1 MSDTSDDKGQK
12 PDSSEREDA
21 APGLAGAA
29 TVNRAPRKKGSR
41 IQTYVVVDLLASAVG
56 YVGYSMMKQNELSP
70 SRISRGPNV
79 DGTPAGQQQ
88 ADSQRYQQSLDSVNQ
103 AGAENADESGTSFL
117 ATPDEPLRN
126 VDDIRD
132 VTKEPLPRQRPV
144 APANEQPVQRIENFT
159 PDRRRPLTP
168 DDYSDINTLAGA
180 MAGQAASLTSQW
192 SPKGSVNTIVL
203 NQTLYK
209 SPEQRKA
216 EAEEARQAALSGA
229 GGIVDGQNML
239 IAAGQTVFARTVN
252 ASDSDTPG
260 PVVAE
265 IFQKGPL
272 YRTRLLGSFQQNK
285 NTNALIVEFNR
296 LVMQD
301 GTEVPISAY
310 AVDGAKGSIAV
321 KSGVDRRWL
330 ERYGPRLAGAFISGL
345 GQTMSRPSQEIVVG
359 NNTTTIVDRQTE
371 LKDAL
376 YAGAG
381 RVGEQL
387 ASEIE
392 DMAPSG
398 PLVKLGNGYTIGIL
412 FMQGVPNV
420 AVTRNTVATR

>member
-1 MSDTSDDKGQK
+1 MSDASDENAKN
-12 PDSSEREDA
+12 SAEREDA
-21 APGLAGAA
+21 APELAGAA
-29 TVNRAPRKKGSR
+29 TVNRSSRKRGSR
-41 IQTYVVVDLLASAVG
+41 VQTYVVVGLLASAVG
-56 YVGYSMMKQNELSP
+56 YVGYSMFKQNDLAP

-79 DGTPAGQQQ
+79 DATPAGQQQ
-88 ADSQRYQQSLDSVNQ
+88 ADSERYQQSLDAVNQ
-103 AGAENADESGTSFL
+103 QGAQTADQSGGSFL

-126 VDDIRD
+126 IDDIRD
-132 VTKEPLPRQRPV
+132 VTKEPYPRQRPV
-144 APANEQPVQRIENFT
+144 APANEVPTQRVENFT
-159 PDRRRPLTP
+159 PDRRQAMTP

-180 MAGQAASLTSQW
+180 MAAQAASLASQW

-209 SPEQRKA
+209 SPEQR
-216 EAEEARQAALSGA
+216 QAALSGT
-229 GGIVDGQNML
+229 GGVVDGANML
-239 IAAGQTVFARTVN
+239 IKAGQILFARTVN

-272 YRTRLLGSFQQNK
+272 YRARMLGSFQQNR
-285 NTNALIVEFNR
+285 NTNALIVEFSR
-296 LVMQD
+296 LVMAD

-321 KSGVDRRWL
+321 KSDVDHRWL
-330 ERYGPRLAGAFISGL
+330 ARYGPRLAGAFISGL
-345 GQTMSRPSQEIVVG
+345 GETMSRPSQEIIIG
-359 NNTTTIVDRQTE
+359 NNSTTVVDRETE

-381 RVGEQL
+381 RVGDQL

-398 PLVKLGNGYTIGIL
+398 PLVKLGSGYTIGVL

-420 AVTRNTVATR
+420 QGTLNSVATR

>member
-1 MSDTSDDKGQK
+1 MSDDKDNK

-21 APGLAGAA
+21 APGLADAA
-29 TVNRAPRKKGSR
+29 AINRPSRRKGTR
-41 IQTYVVVDLLASAVG
+41 MQTYVVVGLLACAVG
-56 YVGYSMMKQNELSP
+56 YVGYSMMKQNNLSS

-88 ADSQRYQQSLDSVNQ
+88 ADSQRYQQSLDTVNQ
-103 AGAENADESGTSFL
+103 EGAQTAQDSGSSFL

-126 VDDIRD
+126 VDEVRD
-132 VTKEPLPRQRPV
+132 VMKDPVPRQRPI
-144 APANEQPVQRIENFT
+144 APANEQPVQRVDNYT
-159 PDRRRPLTP
+159 PDRRRALTP

-180 MAGQAASLTSQW
+180 MASQAASLTSQW

-203 NQTLYK
+203 NQMLYK
-209 SPEQRKA
+209 TPEQRKA
-216 EAEEARQAALSGA
+216 EAEQAQQAAMSGM
-229 GGIVDGQNML
+229 GGIVDGQNMM
-239 IAAGQTVFARTVN
+239 ISAGQTVFARTVN

-272 YRTRLLGSFQQNK
+272 YRTRLLGSFQQNR

-321 KSGVDRRWL
+321 TSGVDRRWL
-330 ERYGPRLAGAFISGL
+330 ERYGPRLAGAFIAGL
-345 GQTMSRPSQEIVVG
+345 GQTMARPSQQVIIG
-359 NNTTTIVDRQTE
+359 NNTTTVVDRKTE

-392 DMAPSG
+392 SSAPKG
-398 PLVKLGNGYTIGIL
+398 PLVQLGSGYTIGIL
-412 FMQGVPNV
+412 FMQGVPDI
-420 AVTRNTVATR
+420 AARRNSIATR

>member
-1 MSDTSDDKGQK
+1 MSEEKDNK

-21 APGLAGAA
+21 APGLAAA
-29 TVNRAPRKKGSR
+29 AEINRRNRRKGTR
-41 IQTYVVVDLLASAVG
+41 MQTYVVIGLLVCTVG
-56 YVGYSMMKQNELSP
+56 YVGYSMMKQNNVSS
-70 SRISRGPNV
+70 SRISRSPNV

-88 ADSQRYQQSLDSVNQ
+88 ADSQRYQQSLDTVNQ
-103 AGAENADESGTSFL
+103 QGAQTAHDTGTSFL

-126 VDDIRD
+126 VDDVRD
-132 VTKEPLPRQRPV
+132 VMKDPMPRQRPI
-144 APANEQPVQRIENFT
+144 APANEPPMQHVENFT
-159 PDRRRPLTP
+159 PDRRRAMTP
-168 DDYSDINTLAGA
+168 DDYSDINVLASA
-180 MAGQAASLTSQW
+180 MASQAASLAFQW
-192 SPKGSVNTIVL
+192 SPKGSVNTIVI

-216 EAEEARQAALSGA
+216 EAEQAQQNAMAGM
-229 GGIVDGQNML
+229 GGIVNGQHMIIN
-239 IAAGQTVFARTVN
+239 AGQTVFARTVN

-265 IFQKGPL
+265 IFQRGPL
-272 YRTRLLGSFQQNK
+272 YRTRLLGSFQQNR

-310 AVDGAKGSIAV
+310 AIDGTKGSIAV
-321 KSGVDRRWL
+321 TSGVDRRWL
-330 ERYGPRLAGAFISGL
+330 ERYGPRLAGAFIADL
-345 GQTMSRPSQEIVVG
+345 GQTMSRPSQEVIIG
-359 NNTTTIVDRQTE
+359 RNSTTVVDRKTQ

-392 DMAPSG
+392 RSAPIG
-398 PLVKLGNGYTIGIL
+398 PLVKLASGYTIGIL
-412 FMQGVPNV
+412 FMQGVPDLKARYNS
-420 AVTRNTVATR
+420 VATR

>member
-1 MSDTSDDKGQK
+1 MSDASDENAKN
-12 PDSSEREDA
+12 SAEREDA
-21 APGLAGAA
+21 APELAGAA
-29 TVNRAPRKKGSR
+29 TVNRSGRKRGSR
-41 IQTYVVVDLLASAVG
+41 VQTYVVIGLLASAVG
-56 YVGYSMMKQNELSP
+56 YVGYSMFKQSDLAP

-79 DGTPAGQQQ
+79 DATPAGQQQ
-88 ADSQRYQQSLDSVNQ
+88 ADSERYQQSLDAVNQ
-103 AGAENADESGTSFL
+103 QGAQTADQSGGSFL

-126 VDDIRD
+126 IDDIRD
-132 VTKEPLPRQRPV
+132 VTKEPYPRQRPV
-144 APANEQPVQRIENFT
+144 APANEVPTQRVENFT
-159 PDRRRPLTP
+159 PDRRQAMTP

-180 MAGQAASLTSQW
+180 MAAQAASLASQW

-209 SPEQRKA
+209 SPEQRQA
-216 EAEEARQAALSGA
+216 EAEAARQAALSGN
-229 GGIVDGQNML
+229 GGVVDGANML
-239 IAAGQTVFARTVN
+239 IKAGQILFARTVN

-265 IFQKGPL
+265 IFQRGPL
-272 YRTRLLGSFQQNK
+272 YRARMLGSFQQNR
-285 NTNALIVEFNR
+285 NTNALIVEFSR
-296 LVMQD
+296 LVMAD

-321 KSGVDRRWL
+321 KSDVDHRWL
-330 ERYGPRLAGAFISGL
+330 ARYGPRLAGAFISGL
-345 GQTMSRPSQEIVVG
+345 GETMSRPSQEIIIG
-359 NNTTTIVDRQTE
+359 NNSTTVVDRETE

-381 RVGEQL
+381 RVGDQL

-398 PLVKLGNGYTIGIL
+398 PLVKLGSGYTIGVL

-420 AVTRNTVATR
+420 QATVNSVATR